1 MKRIK
6 VGIIGCGEVTQINHL
21 PSLNFLSD
29 LFEVTAI
36 SDVSA
41 QVLEGVGTKYNIQ
54 KRFLAY
60 RDLVKLSD
68 VDAVLITTPH
78 VYHVEQTLAA
88 LEEGKHVLVE
98 KPMAMTLEDADK
110 MIEAQKQTGL
120 IVQVGY
126 MRRYATAFIEAVS
139 RVKNLDGIRLARV
152 HDVIGWNALM
162 ISPTSKVIRGND
174 VPQHIIDMGNQ
185 LAQEKIFAAIGDT
198 PKDLNT
204 TYNILLG
211 LSTHDISAMREL
223 LGMPEGVLYAAQRSG
238 GLYITAAFDYGDF
251 VCHFETGIDDIARFD
266 CHLEVYGKSQILRV
280 EYQSPYIRHQATK
293 LKIINAKPESNLHS
307 EVIHPNF
314 EDNFTQEWKAFYQN
328 VTTGT
333 KPKTS
338 PEDYRQDLELFSQ
351 MMAKIR
357 ETSDVQE
364 PVGVS

>member
-21 PSLNFLSD
+21 PSLNFLGD

-36 SDVSA
+36 SDVSK
-41 QVLEGVGTKYNIQ
+41 QVLEGVGVKYNIQ
-54 KRFLAY
+54 KRSLDY
-60 RDLVKLSD
+60 RELVKDAEL
-68 VDAVLITTPH
+68 DAVLITTPH
-78 VYHVEQTLAA
+78 AYHVEQTLAA
-88 LEEGKHVLVE
+88 LEQGKHVLVE
-98 KPMAMTLEDADK
+98 KPMAMTLEDADT
-110 MIEAQKQTGL
+110 MIEAQRRTGL

-139 RVKNLDGIRLARV
+139 RVKNLDGIRLVRV

-162 ISPTSKVIRGND
+162 INPTSKVIRGND
-174 VPQHIIDMGNQ
+174 VSQHVIDAGNQ
-185 LAQEKIFAAIGDT
+185 LIQQKILAAIGEV

-223 LGMPEGVLYAAQRSG
+223 LGMPKGVLYAAQRSG

-251 VCHFETGIDDIARFD
+251 VCHFETGIDDVARFD
-266 CHLEVYGKSQILRV
+266 CHLEVYGKSQTLRV
-280 EYQSPYIRHQATK
+280 EYQSPYVRHQATR
-293 LKIINAKPESNLHS
+293 LNIINAKPESGLHT
-307 EVIHPNF
+307 ETIQPAF

-328 VTTGT
+328 VTTGN

-357 ETSDVQE
+357 ETSDVRE
-364 PVGVS
+364 EVGVS